1 VVTRRNALLAGLGLL
16 GAGQVAATP
25 ERRLS
30 IGTTGVF
37 LDDQLAFL
45 DAWKGYIQARLG
57 WPTSFV
63 QRNSYREIT
72 ELIVGERIDFAW
84 VCSPPYVS
92 NRSRVRLLAI
102 PIWRGKPLYQSY
114 VIVPKE
120 DLQTRSILDLEGRI
134 YAFSDP
140 DSNSGWLVPQVE
152 LKRAGKDAR
161 VFFRKTFFTWA
172 HRRIVEAVG
181 SNLAQ
186 GGSIDGYVWETLHL
200 RHPELTN
207 RTRVAWKSAEFG
219 FPPII
224 ARGRIPEEDFLA
236 FRNLL
241 VNMPGDAEGRELL
254 RILNLDGFTP
264 GRDEVFDTVAANMRF
279 VGMG

>member
-1 VVTRRNALLAGLGLL
+1 MVTRRRALLSALALL
-16 GAGQVAATP
+16 GAARARASA
-25 ERRLS
+25 ERPWS

-45 DAWKGYIQARLG
+45 DAWKRYIQVRVGGPVA
-57 WPTSFV
+57 FV

-72 ELIVGERIDFAW
+72 ELIVTERIDFAW
-84 VCSPPYVS
+84 VCSPPYLS
-92 NRSRVRLLAI
+92 NRDRVRLLAI
-102 PIWRGKPLYQSY
+102 PVWRGKPLYQSY
-114 VIVPKE
+114 IIVPK
-120 DLQTRSILDLEGRI
+120 DDVQTRSILDLEGKI

-152 LKRAGKDAR
+152 LKRAGKDTR
-161 VFFRKTFFTWA
+161 SFFRKTFFTWA

-186 GGSIDGYVWETLHL
+186 GGSIDAYVWETLDL
-200 RHPELTN
+200 RHPELTR

-219 FPPII
+219 FPPLI
-224 ARGRIPEEDFLA
+224 ARGGIPEADFRA
-236 FRNLL
+236 FRDLL
-241 VNMPGDAEGRELL
+241 VSMPNDAEGRELL

-279 VGMG
+279 VGME